1 MIMQDRLEKERCDA
15 KNAVEE
21 YVYDMRDKLCGPF
34 EEFSKE
40 VVKFLFSQTENI
52 KQPLWLCITLLNG
65 EPSGSV
71 VGLWIVRQ
79 VAIRSDPRF
88 MSYDSQIELRVTG

>member
-40 VVKFLFSQTENI
+40 VVKFLFLLKTQLQ
-52 KQPLWLCITLLNG
+52 QPLLM
-65 EPSGSV
+65 GS
-71 VGLWIVRQ
+71 
-79 VAIRSDPRF
+79 AIAQLVEF
-88 MSYDSQIELRVTG
+88 